1 MKIIALILCF
11 ICALWA
17 SPKDTLIIAV
27 ENEAPKINPA
37 YSEDHDA
44 VIGLIFSGL
53 IRFDEN
59 MKAKP
64 YLAKS
69 WSISKDGLVYELE
82 LRDDILW
89 HDGAKFSAKDVKFSL
104 EAFKDPKNNAE
115 IYVNFK
121 DIKKIEILSDYK

>member
-1 MKIIALILCF
+1 
-11 ICALWA
+11 
-17 SPKDTLIIAV
+17 
-27 ENEAPKINPA
+27 
-37 YSEDHDA
+37 
-44 VIGLIFSGL
+44 
-53 IRFDEN
+53 

-82 LRDDILW
+82 LRDDVLW

>member
-64 YLAKS
+64 DLAKS

-82 LRDDILW
+82 LRDDVLW
-89 HDGAKFSAKDVKFSL
+89 HDGLNLVLKMSNLALKLLKILKIIPKFM
-104 EAFKDPKNNAE
+104 
-115 IYVNFK
+115 
-121 DIKKIEILSDYK
+121 